1 MQDYLENGTRLGWL
15 INCQSKQVAIF
26 HHGQAVGVIENP
38 SRLSRET
45 VLPQFSLDLALIW

>member
-1 MQDYLENGTRLGWL
+1 MQEYLKNGTRLGWL
-15 INCQSKQVAIF
+15 INRQSNQVAIY

-45 VLPQFSLDLALIW
+45 VLQQFSLDLALI